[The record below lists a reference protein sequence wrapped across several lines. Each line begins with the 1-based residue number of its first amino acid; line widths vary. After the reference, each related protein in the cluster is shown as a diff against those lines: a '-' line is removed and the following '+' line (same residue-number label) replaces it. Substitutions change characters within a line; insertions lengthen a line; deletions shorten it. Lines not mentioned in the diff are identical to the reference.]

1 MQSFGSMSRQD
12 SLINFKD
19 SITSSST
26 KKLAF
31 YHNSNIN
38 EIGAVQ
44 GGEEYFSSMII
55 ANNDGHLP
63 HRESDI
69 DQHNEMPY
77 PFKRNGRTIVESP
90 N

>member
-1 MQSFGSMSRQD
+1 MSRQD
-12 SLINFKD
+12 SLINFKG

-31 YHNSNIN
+31 DHNSNIN
-38 EIGAVQ
+38 EMGGVQ
-44 GGEEYFSSMII
+44 GGEECFSSMIMT
-55 ANNDGHLP
+55 NNEGHLP

-69 DQHNEMPY
+69 DPHNEMPY